1 MSRFTVTVTE
11 RAAGVDTASARCAPE
26 ARAQRGAAFAQS
38 VPGPT
43 AAFAQSVGAPEAFA
57 QSVGAPEAF
66 AQSAG
71 APTAR
76 ASCAPSETVSRA
88 A

>member
-57 QSVGAPEAF
+57 QS
-66 AQSAG
+66 AG

>member
-26 ARAQRGAAFAQS
+26 AQAQRGAAFAQS

-43 AAFAQSVGAPEAFA
+43 AAFA